1 MTDINWGLLGRPID
15 MAGVVNQGFNQGQQI
30 GRRRVAEQ
38 AMGVLAR
45 DSSNVDALA
54 TLYQADPDTAARME
68 TVGHERT
75 KRQQDQNAL
84 AAQRNYVTARYGG
97 GGGGGGAMPN
107 ALGPT
112 DRTVPMT
119 PKPSPGPTYYQRPPT
134 ATLDALAPAGAG
146 PAMPPGMTM
155 PAPVSASPA
164 ADPAWLAYAQ
174 ADPAG
179 AMKVRQDEAEWR
191 STQMKLTKADL
202 EAHQAVNLA
211 VGGMLGS
218 VRDQA
223 TYDAAKASA
232 AHLYERYGFEMPDV
246 PDAYSPEVVQAL
258 QRRSL
263 DVKDLIAADLNERKF
278 DWQRQDD
285 RIDNSRDDRRV
296 NIQDRSARDASARGW
311 RADQRSQTRFGERA
325 LDRAAL
331 AGVRSDTS
339 DLDY

>member
-1 MTDINWGLLGRPID
+1 MTDINWGLLGKPADI
-15 MAGVVNQGFNQGQQI
+15 AGAAMQGYQR
-30 GRRRVAEQ
+30 GRSQSALG
-38 AMGVLAR
+38 ALAR
-45 DSSNVDALA
+45 DPGNQDALA
-54 TLYQADPDTAARME
+54 TLYQSDPDAAVRME
-68 TVGHERT
+68 VVGRERT
-75 KRQQDQNAL
+75 KWQQDQNAL
-84 AAQRNYVTARYGG
+84 TAQRNYITSRY
-97 GGGGGGAMPN
+97 GGGGAMPN

-112 DRTVPMT
+112 DRSVPSSWT
-119 PKPSPGPTYYQRPPT
+119 PAPGPTPYQSARVG
-134 ATLDALAPAGAG
+134 TLDALAPSGAG
-146 PAMPPGMTM
+146 PAMSSGVSM
-155 PAPVSASPA
+155 PAPAQASPA
-164 ADPAWLAYAQ
+164 VDPAWLAYAQ

-179 AMKVRQDEAEWR
+179 AMKARQDDAEWR
-191 STQMKLTKADL
+191 STQMKLTRADL

-246 PDAYSPEVVQAL
+246 PDAYSPEVVQTL

>member
-45 DSSNVDALA
+45 DSSNMDALA

-68 TVGHERT
+68 TVGRERT
-75 KRQQDQNAL
+75 KWQQDQNAL
-84 AAQRNYVTARYGG
+84 AAQHNYVTARY
-97 GGGGGGAMPN
+97 GGGGAMPN

-119 PKPSPGPTYYQRPPT
+119 PKSSPGPTYYQRPPS

-146 PAMPPGMTM
+146 PAMPSGVTM

-211 VGGMLGS
+211 VGGMLSG

-232 AHLYERYGFEMPDV
+232 AHLYDRYGFEMPEV

-258 QRRSL
+258 QRQSL

-285 RIDNSRDDRRV
+285 RIDNARDDRRV
-296 NIQDRSARDASARGW
+296 AISDRSERNQAGYRA
-311 RADQRSQTRFGERA
+311 RADHRAEVRFGERA

-331 AGVRSDTS
+331 AGVRTDTS

>member
-1 MTDINWGLLGRPID
+1 MTDINWDLLGRPID

-45 DSSNVDALA
+45 DSSNMDALA
-54 TLYQADPDTAARME
+54 TLYQADSDTAARME
-68 TVGHERT
+68 TVGRERT
-75 KRQQDQNAL
+75 KWQQDQNAL

-97 GGGGGGAMPN
+97 GGVTPN

-119 PKPSPGPTYYQRPPT
+119 PKPSPGLTYYQRPPT

-155 PAPVSASPA
+155 SAPVSASPA

-211 VGGMLGS
+211 VGGLLGG
-218 VRDQA
+218 VHDQA
-223 TYDAAKASA
+223 TYDAAKVSA
-232 AHLYERYGFEMPDV
+232 AHLYDRYGFEMPEV

-258 QRRSL
+258 QRQSL

-285 RIDNSRDDRRV
+285 RIDNARDDRRV
-296 NIQDRSARDASARGW
+296 AISDRSERNQAGYRA
-311 RADQRSQTRFGERA
+311 RADHRAEVRFGERA

-331 AGVRSDTS
+331 AGVRTDTS

>member
-1 MTDINWGLLGRPID
+1 MTDINWGLLGKPVDI
-15 MAGVVNQGFNQGQQI
+15 AGAAMQGYQR
-30 GRRRVAEQ
+30 GRSQA
-38 AMGVLAR
+38 AMGALAR
-45 DSSNVDALA
+45 DPGNQDALA
-54 TLYQADPDTAARME
+54 TLYQSDPDAALRME
-68 TVGHERT
+68 VVGRERT
-75 KRQQDQNAL
+75 KWQQDQNAL

-112 DRTVPMT
+112 DRTVQMT

-146 PAMPPGMTM
+146 PAMPSGVTT

-211 VGGMLGS
+211 VGGMLAG

-223 TYDAAKASA
+223 TYDAAKVSA
-232 AHLYERYGFEMPDV
+232 AHLYDRYGFEMPEV

-258 QRRSL
+258 QRQSL

-285 RIDNSRDDRRV
+285 RIDNARDDRRV
-296 NIQDRSARDASARGW
+296 AISDRSERNQAGYRA
-311 RADQRSQTRFGERA
+311 RADRRAEVRFGERA

-331 AGVRSDTS
+331 AGVRTDTS

>member
-1 MTDINWGLLGRPID
+1 MTDINWGLLGKPVDI
-15 MAGVVNQGFNQGQQI
+15 AGAAMQGYQR
-30 GRRRVAEQ
+30 GRSQA
-38 AMGVLAR
+38 AMGALAR
-45 DSSNVDALA
+45 DPGNQDALA
-54 TLYQADPDTAARME
+54 TLYQSDPDAALRME
-68 TVGHERT
+68 VVGRERT
-75 KRQQDQNAL
+75 KWQQDQNAL

-97 GGGGGGAMPN
+97 GAMPN
-107 ALGPT
+107 ALGPA

-119 PKPSPGPTYYQRPPT
+119 PKPSPGPTYYQRPPI

-146 PAMPPGMTM
+146 PAMPSGVTM

-179 AMKVRQDEAEWR
+179 AMKVRQDEVEWR

-296 NIQDRSARDASARGW
+296 GIQDRSARDASARGW
-311 RADQRSQTRFGERA
+311 RADKRSQTRFGERA